1 MGTFVVYSD
10 GLARFESDSG
20 MVTWFSQV
28 AAPVQLGVLERAA
41 GRVRRGR

>member
-10 GLARFESDSG
+10 GLASFDSDSG

-28 AAPVQLGVLERAA
+28 PHQYNWEC
-41 GRVRRGR
+41 